1 MSQPAEDLISSVY
14 PPPPLFYK
22 YFTEENLSLLKDKK
36 QAGEPVEGEL
46 KLLEPPEVPEGTHY
60 RGYGNIW
67 SFEDKLP
74 KLSEMGLQQLYK
86 DDESNENKIQEL
98 HKLMKSLLVNFVEL
112 LGIMHVNP
120 SEFHLKIEDLKV
132 ILININHILN
142 SYRPHQSKEL
152 LIMLL
157 KQRIEDKKQEIAN
170 IDNKVDEIKLQLKEL
185 INFDQ
190 IKLGDHTETNDDN
203 EDVKNEI
210 IAKLL
215 KDI

>member
-22 YFTEENLSLLKDKK
+22 YFTEENLSKVESKK
-36 QAGEPVEGEL
+36 QAGEPIEGEL
-46 KLLEPPEVPEGTHY
+46 KLLEPPEAPSGTHY

-86 DDESNENKIQEL
+86 DDDNNENKTQEL

-112 LGIMHVNP
+112 LGVMHINP

-142 SYRPHQSKEL
+142 SYRPHQSREL

-157 KQRIEDKKQEIAN
+157 KQRIEDKKQEIST
-170 IDNKVDEIKLQLKEL
+170 IDNKVNDIKLQLKQL
-185 INFDQ
+185 VNFDD
-190 IKLGDHTETNDDN
+190 IKLTDHTESNDDN

-210 IAKLL
+210 IASLL